1 MRGAEHFQEKMSY
14 ARENPVRKG
23 LVAREPDKQDRR
35 RVRVNLTAKGQ
46 GMQATLVPL
55 AAGLIQQS
63 QRGISVEDL
72 QTTRRVLRQMTEN
85 MLTKGD

>member
-1 MRGAEHFQEKMSY
+1 ME
-14 ARENPVRKG
+14 RKG
-23 LVAREPDKQDRR
+23 LVNRTPDMNDRR

-55 AAGLIQQS
+55 AARLIEQS

-72 QTTRRVLRQMTEN
+72 QITRRVLRQMTDN
-85 MLTKGD
+85 LLTKGD